1 MNLNGY
7 FSYDAIESS
16 RLAGKWF
23 GATVRTFWGN
33 PVFGMSVNPL
43 PAVLAAWGEISERS
57 FDRIDVR
64 PDWGIDSTVRD
75 GRDYLV
81 NVETVTEL
89 PFGRL
94 LQFKVSEDKKSKR
107 TKILLIAPMSG
118 HYATLLRGTVT
129 SLLPDADVY
138 VAEWRNARNV
148 PVSAGKFDIE
158 DFTKYL
164 ITYFRELGPDTH
176 VVAVCQPVPL
186 TMAATAWLS
195 EHEPKSLP
203 ASLTLLGGPVD
214 PLENPTSASHMSK
227 RFSMAELE
235 RMVIMSVGGNHVGV
249 GRKVYPGS
257 LQLASFMMMNPER
270 HASSFANQVLRV
282 ASNQASDFDRHNVFY
297 DEYLAVMDITAEFY
311 LSTVHRVFQKREIAR
326 NKFTLDGALVDIG
339 KIKTV
344 PVKIVEGGQDDI
356 SAPGQCAAALQLL
369 TGLPERM
376 KAHHIEA
383 EAGHYGLF
391 NGRAWHQN
399 IRPLVLDFMR
409 KHSNQA

>member
-7 FSYDAIESS
+7 LGYDAIESS
-16 RLAGKWF
+16 RLAGKWL
-23 GATVRTFWGN
+23 GATARTFWGS
-33 PVFGMSVNPL
+33 PVFGMSMNPL
-43 PAVLAAWGEISERS
+43 PAVLAAWGEISERA
-57 FDRIDVR
+57 FDRIGVK

-75 GRDYLV
+75 GRDFLV
-81 NVETVTEL
+81 NLETVHEL

-94 LQFKVSEDKKSKR
+94 LNFRVGEDQNRKPTKV
-107 TKILLIAPMSG
+107 LLIAPMSG
-118 HYATLLRGTVT
+118 HYSTLLRGTVT

-138 VAEWRNARNV
+138 VAEWRNARDV

-158 DFTKYL
+158 DFTTYL

-195 EHEPKSLP
+195 EHEPKSVP

-214 PLENPTSASHMSK
+214 PLQNPTRASRMSK
-227 RFSMAELE
+227 QFALHELE
-235 RMVIMSVGGNHVGV
+235 RLVIMSVGANHVGV

-257 LQLASFMMMNPER
+257 VQLLSFMMMHPER

-282 ASNQASDFDRHNVFY
+282 AGGTASDFDRHNVFY

-311 LSTVHRVFQKREIAR
+311 LSTVQRVFQEREIAR
-326 NKFTLDGALVDIG
+326 NKFTLDGTPVDMG
-339 KIKTV
+339 KITTV

-356 SAPGQCAAALQLL
+356 SAPGQCAAALRLL
-369 TGLPERM
+369 TGLPADM

-383 EAGHYGLF
+383 NAGHYGLF
-391 NGRAWHQN
+391 NGRAWHQR

-409 KHSNQA
+409 KHSTAA